1 MAQSSDSPDDNTED
15 GRRTRDVA
23 AKAGGAVSPEID
35 AFLRQVAAAPRRQP
49 GAGMAGRGRLI
60 FAMDATASRRRTWD
74 EAQRIQADMF
84 RTTAGLGGLDIQ
96 LVFFRG
102 LGECRASGWVS
113 DGRTLQKLM
122 RQVDCVGGHTQIERV
137 LNHTLAETRDRK
149 VNALVYIGDCLEED
163 PDDIAN
169 RAGDLGLQGVPIFAF
184 QEGDDAQAQACFREM
199 ARLTHGAYCAFD
211 HGSAELLR
219 QLLTAVAAY
228 AAGGLTALEAYG
240 RDAGSS
246 EVRLLIGQLR

>member
-1 MAQSSDSPDDNTED
+1 MAGADDSRQDRDAA
-15 GRRTRDVA
+15 RTVA
-23 AKAGGAVSPEID
+23 ARGGTAVSAEID
-35 AFLRQVAAAPRRQP
+35 AFLRQVAAAPQRGPAP
-49 GAGMAGRGRLI
+49 GGSGRGRLI
-60 FAMDATASRRRTWD
+60 FAMDATASRRQTWD

-84 RTTAGLGGLDIQ
+84 RTTAALGGLDIQ
-96 LVFFRG
+96 LVYFRG
-102 LGECRASGWVS
+102 LGECRASSWVS

-137 LNHTLAETRDRK
+137 LNHTLAETRDCR
-149 VNALVYIGDCLEED
+149 VNALVYVGDCLEED
-163 PDDIAN
+163 PDDIAV

-184 QEGDDAQAQACFREM
+184 QEGADAAAQACFREM
-199 ARLTHGAYCAFD
+199 ARITRGAYCAFD
-211 HGSAELLR
+211 HSSAEVLR

-228 AAGGLTALEAYG
+228 AAGGMKALEAYG